1 MTETSEF
8 EAPGEPA
15 EVESGMALT
24 PRFNADGLLP
34 AIAVD
39 AVDGTVLMLA
49 WMNAEAL
56 ARTIDSGE
64 AWYWSRSRSRLW
76 MKGESS
82 GNLQEVV
89 EMRLDCDQDTVLLRV
104 RQHGPGA
111 CHVGHRSCF
120 YRRVR
125 HVPQVG
131 VSLEPVEEDT
141 P

>member
-1 MTETSEF
+1 MTGSWEF
-8 EAPGEPA
+8 EAPGDPA
-15 EVESGMALT
+15 EVESGRALT
-24 PRFNADGLLP
+24 PRFNEHGLLP

-64 AWYWSRSRSRLW
+64 AWYWSRSRGRLW
-76 MKGESS
+76 HKGESS
-82 GNLQEVV
+82 GNIQEVV

-125 HVPQVG
+125 HVPRAG
-131 VSLEPVEEDT
+131 VSLEPVEGDA